1 MTKVKP
7 APDAAA
13 LTDAQM
19 ELVELL
25 MIGLPPCL
33 VMRRMNITRRVF
45 DGLYTAALRKIE
57 ERR

>member
-1 MTKVKP
+1 MTREIP
-7 APDAAA
+7 AHASAD

-25 MIGLPPCL
+25 FIGLPPCL

-45 DGLYTAALRKIE
+45 DGLYTAALQKIE